1 MSESLV
7 RANNW
12 VVKETA
18 VSNVKLPN
26 GSVLTSCL
34 SVKLK
39 LYFDNSRLYDVVKFY
54 VLPIKT

>member
-1 MSESLV
+1 M
-7 RANNW
+7 
-12 VVKETA
+12 A
-18 VSNVKLPN
+18 VPNVKLQN
-26 GSVLTSCL
+26 GSVLTSGL